1 MNPMDFLKN
10 FQNMQSKLTEAQE
23 RLKTVSASGSAG
35 GDMVRV
41 ELNGQ
46 FELLSIQISE
56 DVVDPKDVS
65 MLQDLIMAAFADA
78 SAKVKEKIREQVT
91 SMTGDMDLPPGMFGA
106 G

>member
-10 FQNMQSKLTEAQE
+10 FQNMQSKLSEAQE
-23 RLKTVSASGSAG
+23 RLRTVTATGSAG

-46 FELLSIQISE
+46 FELLSIQIDQE
-56 DVVDPKDVS
+56 VVDPNDVG
-65 MLQDLIMAAFADA
+65 MLQDLIHAAFADA
-78 SAKVKEKIREQVT
+78 SAKVRDKIRDQVS

-106 G
+106 

>member
-10 FQNMQSKLTEAQE
+10 FQNMQSKLSEAQE
-23 RLKTVSASGSAG
+23 RLRTVTATGSAG

-46 FELLSIQISE
+46 FELLSIQIDK
-56 DVVDPKDVS
+56 DVVDPNDVQ
-65 MLQDLIMAAFADA
+65 MLQDLIHAAFADA
-78 SAKVKEKIREQVT
+78 SAKVRDKIREQVS

-106 G
+106 

>member
-23 RLKTVSASGSAG
+23 QLRGVTATGSAG

-46 FELLSIQISE
+46 FELMSIQISP
-56 DVVDPKDVS
+56 DVVDPGDVQ
-65 MLQDLIMAAFADA
+65 MLQDLILAAFADA
-78 SAKVKEKIREQVT
+78 SAKVKERIRDQVS

-106 G
+106 Q

>member
-10 FQNMQSKLTEAQE
+10 FQNMQSKLSEAQE
-23 RLKTVSASGSAG
+23 RLRTVTATGSAG

-46 FELLSIQISE
+46 FELLSIQIDKE
-56 DVVDPKDVS
+56 VVDPNDVG
-65 MLQDLIMAAFADA
+65 MLQDLIHAAFADA
-78 SAKVKEKIREQVT
+78 SAKVRDKIREQVS

-106 G
+106 

>member
-10 FQNMQSKLTEAQE
+10 FQNMQSKLSEAQE
-23 RLKTVSASGSAG
+23 RLRTVTATGSAG

-46 FELLSIQISE
+46 FELLSIQIDKE
-56 DVVDPKDVS
+56 VVDPNDVQ
-65 MLQDLIMAAFADA
+65 MLQDLIHAAFADA
-78 SAKVKEKIREQVT
+78 SAKVKDRIRDQVS

-106 G
+106 